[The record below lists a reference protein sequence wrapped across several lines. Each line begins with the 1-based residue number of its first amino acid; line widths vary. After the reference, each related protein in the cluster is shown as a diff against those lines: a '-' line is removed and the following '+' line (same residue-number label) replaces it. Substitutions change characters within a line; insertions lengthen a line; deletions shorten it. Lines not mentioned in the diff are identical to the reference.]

1 MRAEINEKENQ
12 QQRKIHETK
21 ASYLEKSIKLINPK
35 LIKKKKDIK
44 YQYQ

>member
-12 QQRKIHETK
+12 QQRKIYETK
-21 ASYLEKSIKLINPK
+21 ASYLEKSIKLIKPK
-35 LIKKKKDIK
+35 LIKKKDIK